1 MSSTVA
7 VITTLIRSRWDNPT
21 YLQRPNSL
29 SLTVTLFKHLLYN
42 LALLSFQPRFNH
54 EYFPLSWSTLPKY
67 YLEYTSAI
75 ISNGYTSVYKATFS
89 ALLHYLNWRCWEFQI
104 AIHCHRLQLGISIW
118 IDSWSECP
126 LDFRGH
132 DRWVWGLKHSYIL
145 WKMIETQVLLIGLRV
160 QMKPDD
166 IACVW

>member
-1 MSSTVA
+1 MPHKQQKRASGFGRSFCIPHDWTPSFLILLCSCWDTGLMSSTVA

-29 SLTVTLFKHLLYN
+29 SLTVTLFKHLLCN
-42 LALLSFQPRFNH
+42 LAPLTFQPRFNH

-89 ALLHYLNWRCWEFQI
+89 ALWKIFI
-104 AIHCHRLQLGISIW
+104 ALFKLKMLGVPNSC
-118 IDSWSECP
+118 SLS
-126 LDFRGH
+126 
-132 DRWVWGLKHSYIL
+132 
-145 WKMIETQVLLIGLRV
+145 
-160 QMKPDD
+160 
-166 IACVW
+166 